1 MIYIYLE
8 NVGESIVKT
17 NELKSSVFLK
27 ERMISKVSSTQLRVF
42 KEPVS
47 VMRLR
52 QV

>member
-17 NELKSSVFLK
+17 NELKSGVFLK
-27 ERMISKVSSTQLRVF
+27 ERIISKVGSTQPRVF